1 MAGIGLLGMIILGAL
16 GAIIGVTVWLLII
29 RALLEVPFIRH
40 LAQNIMLI
48 LMDDR

>member
-1 MAGIGLLGMIILGAL
+1 MPGISIIGIIILYAL
-16 GAIIGVTVWLLII
+16 AAIVGVTIWLLIV